1 MSDTEAGNVSDF
13 PKRHPTICRSLFS
26 FEFRHKV
33 ENTAMNF
40 WRKGKLAIARTLR
53 LDVTHPQAHY
63 ARFLVERLDGVSR
76 WLDVGCGRQVVPPD
90 KMSLEEQRA
99 CFGKVPFLVGIDVDQ
114 AILQHPL
121 LKARV
126 IGLCGALPFAADS
139 FDLVTANMV
148 VEHIQDPSTFLAD
161 IYRVLRPS
169 GRFIFHTPNSLYYL
183 VCIARVTPEF
193 LKRKLVWILEGRRD
207 EDIFKTYYA
216 LNTPQ
221 RVAHLAKAVGF
232 EVETLR
238 VEGGDGS
245 FGGLGPLGWAECLL
259 LKALAVVQHGQF
271 NSNLIVSLRKP
282 CHAQTPSL
290 AAVS

>member
-13 PKRHPTICRSLFS
+13 PKRHPTICGSLFS

-221 RVAHLAKAVGF
+221 RVAHLAKLSGS
-232 EVETLR
+232 TWRHYGLR
-238 VEGGDGS
+238 EAM
-245 FGGLGPLGWAECLL
+245 GPLVDWALSD
-259 LKALAVVQHGQF
+259 G
-271 NSNLIVSLRKP
+271 
-282 CHAQTPSL
+282 PS
-290 AAVS
+290 ASF

>member
-1 MSDTEAGNVSDF
+1 
-13 PKRHPTICRSLFS
+13 
-26 FEFRHKV
+26 
-33 ENTAMNF
+33 MNF

-282 CHAQTPSL
+282 CHAQTPRL